1 MAVETAS
8 WEVRTLGDLVEL
20 SLVPIR
26 ISSPLFGQQMRR

>member
-26 ISSPLFGQQMRR
+26 ISSPFILGSKNA